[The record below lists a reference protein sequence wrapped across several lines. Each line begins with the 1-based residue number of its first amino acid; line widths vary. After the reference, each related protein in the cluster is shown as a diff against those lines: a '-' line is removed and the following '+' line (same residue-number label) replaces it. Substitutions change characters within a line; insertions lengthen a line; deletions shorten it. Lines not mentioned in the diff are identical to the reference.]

1 MAKDKTPTGAPLKG
15 GMMHQGMKSYPRT
28 PTGTPL
34 PKANMDFVRKG
45 VGEDAPTIGPR
56 NA

>member
-1 MAKDKTPTGAPLKG
+1 MAEMKTSGPALKSG
-15 GMMHQGMKSYPRT
+15 GMHAGMKSADRVPM
-28 PTGTPL
+28 GVSL

-56 NA
+56 TA